1 MAQVSAVLGA
11 CVQAWHSLHLAEPCL
26 LINVLSASYAYAWDD
41 DHGPDSM
48 ILDEGPRNQKRH

>member
-11 CVQAWHSLHLAEPCL
+11 CVQAWHFVHLAEPCL

-41 DHGPDSM
+41 DHGLDSM
-48 ILDEGPRNQKRH
+48 NLDEGPRNQKRH